1 LCARSW
7 KKLIVYH
14 KSNGITTM
22 KKHVDA
28 KHNIL
33 IRAYV
38 SEQTNYLLSESMD
51 HELIKK
57 ITFRRPIINFG
68 FFAISN

>member
-1 LCARSW
+1 
-7 KKLIVYH
+7 
-14 KSNGITTM
+14 M
-22 KKHVDA
+22 KKHVDV
-28 KHNIL
+28 KHIIL

-38 SEQTNYLLSESMD
+38 SKQTNYPLNDSMD

-57 ITFRRPIINFG
+57 ITFIRPIANFE